1 MKKTLALEFATN
13 MFGNISPDIKKRLEK
28 VIKNPTQK
36 NWENAYSIII
46 NSEGRMTTLWQAV
59 IKIDW
64 SMPIS
69 KPLDAEW
76 SYLPT
81 SETILEAIKNST
93 LKKQS
98 IKHLN

>member
-36 NWENAYSIII
+36 NWENAHSIII

-59 IKIDW
+59 IKVDC

-81 SETILEAIKNST
+81 GETIIEAIRNST
-93 LKKQS
+93 LKKES